1 MRSLACDA
9 VAGTIIGDLT
19 CTARPESS
27 RAMGLQETGMCDL
40 EVEFLEILESSEN
53 GSGGSI
59 EVSNEKEGVNLSE
72 I

>member
-1 MRSLACDA
+1 
-9 VAGTIIGDLT
+9 
-19 CTARPESS
+19 
-27 RAMGLQETGMCDL
+27 MGLQETGMCDL
-40 EVEFLEILESSEN
+40 EVEYLEILESSEN

>member
-1 MRSLACDA
+1 
-9 VAGTIIGDLT
+9 
-19 CTARPESS
+19 
-27 RAMGLQETGMCDL
+27 MGLQETGMCDL